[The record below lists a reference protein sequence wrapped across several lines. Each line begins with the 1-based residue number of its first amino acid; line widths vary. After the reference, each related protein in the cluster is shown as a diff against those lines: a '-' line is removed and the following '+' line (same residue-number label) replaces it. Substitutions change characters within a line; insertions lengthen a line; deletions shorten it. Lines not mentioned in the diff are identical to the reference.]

1 MASKK
6 KQSRHQPAKPAEIFY
21 FSEDGECS
29 RTPQWARKA
38 VGDAPQESASA
49 ADAEWDLKTPRC
61 LPAPGPALR
70 AKATAPAPSSVAE
83 RMNRTERTRAT
94 HASSFKGGLAKAH
107 KMEAL
112 SREPTDPNAEMP
124 SPNDFMAGDLIEKT
138 ESLDLDQ
145 MEGGASE
152 LEPEEIEEIEEI
164 EPESTLV
171 EEIVDNSE
179 ADNVEAE
186 FARAL
191 QTESDDLLVTPPP
204 PPPQPHAPAHPRP
217 ETVPAPLKATAA
229 APTSRSDALTEDAA
243 LCLLKSVQAQQHY
256 RQKLTPLLSQG
267 SANSPRRSWASA
279 ALFGQEL
286 FATGRPLPARK
297 IFERLVAQDPSESFP
312 YAMLASLL
320 LALGEDDS
328 ALGLYERALSIDST
342 DLCALLGRAEIHLR
356 AADPVEALVDVQ
368 TAINQ
373 ATLDKSP
380 LLVHAQAMK
389 DAVQKLMGF
398 LS

>member
-6 KQSRHQPAKPAEIFY
+6 KQPRHAPAKPAEIFY

-29 RTPQWARKA
+29 RTPKWARRA
-38 VGDAPQESASA
+38 AGDDPPKSDSA
-49 ADAEWDLKTPRC
+49 AGSEWDLKTPRG
-61 LPAPGPALR
+61 LPAPGPAAR
-70 AKATAPAPSSVAE
+70 AKAAAPVPSSLAE
-83 RMNRTERTRAT
+83 RMSRTDRTRAA
-94 HASSFKGGLAKAH
+94 HASSLKGGLGAASKI
-107 KMEAL
+107 EAL
-112 SREPTDPNAEMP
+112 SREATDPNAEMP
-124 SPNDFMAGDLIEKT
+124 SPSDFMAGDFIDKT

-164 EPESTLV
+164 EPEPESTLV

-204 PPPQPHAPAHPRP
+204 PPHVPATPRP
-217 ETVPAPLKATAA
+217 APVSLPASLPAPS
-229 APTSRSDALTEDAA
+229 SRSDALTEDAA

-267 SANSPRRSWASA
+267 SASSPRRSWANA

-297 IFERLVAQDPSESFP
+297 IFERLVAQEPSESFP

-320 LALGEDDS
+320 LALGEDES